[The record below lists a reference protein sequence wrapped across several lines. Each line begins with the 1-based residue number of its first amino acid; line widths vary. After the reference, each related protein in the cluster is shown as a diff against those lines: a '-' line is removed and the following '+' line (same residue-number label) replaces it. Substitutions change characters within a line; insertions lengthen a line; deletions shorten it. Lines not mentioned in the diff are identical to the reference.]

1 MHVLFSYA
9 IFKQW
14 KRNKRWTEEE
24 DRRVFNWKRKNKQT
38 KEWSELTSLRRGVG
52 ASGATRNSP
61 LCVTQ
66 LLPEKERGTE
76 GKKKKTERRE
86 RGGIDF
92 LAFLAYHEEQICAV
106 PSLETSSFGRLQEG
120 RGWVTASWSRRKRW
134 LGSVACPHTHVNPP
148 PPPPL
153 PPPEQPANFSV
164 QFSLHWEQAKQNNV
178 LIKSRAEGRPQRK
191 GCSAAHTPN
200 ATKKECF

>member
-148 PPPPL
+148 PPLLSPPRNSL
-153 PPPEQPANFSV
+153 PTFQCSSV
-164 QFSLHWEQAKQNNV
+164 CTG
-178 LIKSRAEGRPQRK
+178 SR
-191 GCSAAHTPN
+191 PN
-200 ATKKECF
+200 KTMCW